1 MELAEGLGVGLGPS
15 GGVVVWWC
23 GGVVVW
29 WSSWRI
35 VNIWHIRQSMN
46 TG

>member
-1 MELAEGLGVGLGPS
+1 MAEGLGVGLGPN
-15 GGVVVWWC
+15 

-29 WSSWRI
+29 WSTWRI
-35 VNIWHIRQSMN
+35 VNIWHIRQCMN